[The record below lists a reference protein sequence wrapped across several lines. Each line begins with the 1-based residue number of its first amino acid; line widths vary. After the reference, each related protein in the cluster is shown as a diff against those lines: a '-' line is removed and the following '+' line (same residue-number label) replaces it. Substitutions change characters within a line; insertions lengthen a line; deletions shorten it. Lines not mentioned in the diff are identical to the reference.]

1 MSKLRKLLNLTAIAD
16 ECGKSHDAILKSI
29 VRKSGSCLENLR
41 FVIYETLD
49 KAFREF
55 EQEVK
60 DKKKLKHPNIG
71 NLNNKQ

>member
-1 MSKLRKLLNLTAIAD
+1 MSKLRKILNLKAVAD

-29 VRKSGSCLENLR
+29 IRKSGSCLEDIR

-60 DKKKLKHPNIG
+60 DKKKIKDVHKGL
-71 NLNNKQ
+71 